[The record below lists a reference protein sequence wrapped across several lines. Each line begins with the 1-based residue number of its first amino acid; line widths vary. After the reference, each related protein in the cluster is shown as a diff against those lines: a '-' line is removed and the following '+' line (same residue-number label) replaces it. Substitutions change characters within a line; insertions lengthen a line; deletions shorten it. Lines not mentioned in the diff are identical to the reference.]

1 LWFAIRTDGTAVF
14 QELIRRHVAITQEL
28 ALSVAADSRFEIVA
42 PFTLNL
48 LCLRLIGDSAEDG
61 DRLTDSLIEAANA
74 TREVFF
80 TRTVLNGRS
89 VLRFS
94 IGGRTTERHHVMAAW
109 ELLKNLS

>member
-1 LWFAIRTDGTAVF
+1 VF

-28 ALSVAADSRFEIVA
+28 AALVAADSRFEIVA
-42 PFTLNL
+42 PHTLNL
-48 LCLRLIGDSAEDG
+48 LCLRLIGDSLENG
-61 DRLTDSLIEAANA
+61 DKLTDSLIETANA